1 MSASRSTGGY
11 GDGVVDAKITAPQ
24 IPRIVW
30 MLWFQGWDRAP
41 YVCKNCK
48 SLGNW
53 TSLHGER
60 WWKIMNYDDD
70 PSDPLD
76 STQVSYN
83 LQCVKWQWLSVRF
96 LSLSS
101 ESLNSICFR
110 KSFDFFIH
118 LLCCRP
124 LPLLVTVVVL
134 HPLLMWSLQY
144 LNLVCI
150 PKAPF
155 AYWNDANI
163 CDSLSSGS
171 HLSFGILGGKFE
183 H

>member
-110 KSFDFFIH
+110 KSFYS
-118 LLCCRP
+118 L
-124 LPLLVTVVVL
+124 VVL
-134 HPLLMWSLQY
+134 SPPASSCNCCIVAPFTTFTDVIPTVSQSSLQY
-144 LNLVCI
+144 PESAFCVL
-150 PKAPF
+150 
-155 AYWNDANI
+155 
-163 CDSLSSGS
+163 
-171 HLSFGILGGKFE
+171 
-183 H
+183 